1 MNDSINQKNT
11 TAPSYCVSTMDARS
25 EEGKEGLRYC
35 ITAERELPYS
45 LDSYIVGAIA
55 YDMLNALEADDVDKN
70 IGEYV
75 RLINALLGIK
85 EESAARG
92 VYYKLKKIAK
102 NYIMR
107 KGGFVESPDI
117 VKIARE
123 CNEEVAAVD
132 TPYRRHLEVKKMM
145 DELMHEIATSPTS
158 SGCFS
163 LVLFVC
169 CDILLC
175 YLLAL
180 AQECKSESL

>member
-1 MNDSINQKNT
+1 
-11 TAPSYCVSTMDARS
+11 MDARS
-25 EEGKEGLRYC
+25 EEGTEGLRYC

-55 YDMLNALEADDVDKN
+55 HDMLNALEPDDVDEQ
-70 IGEYV
+70 IGKYV
-75 RLINALLGIK
+75 RLIKSLLRFD
-85 EESAARG
+85 SDLAARG
-92 VYYKLKKIAK
+92 KYYELKKIAK
-102 NYIMR
+102 NYIMK

-117 VKIARE
+117 VKVAME

-132 TPYRRHLEVKKMM
+132 TPYRRRLEVKKRKMM

-180 AQECKSESL
+180 SSRM

>member
-1 MNDSINQKNT
+1 
-11 TAPSYCVSTMDARS
+11 MDTRS
-25 EEGKEGLRYC
+25 EEGAEGLRYS
-35 ITAERELPYS
+35 ITAERTLS
-45 LDSYIVGAIA
+45 FGIDAYIVGVIA
-55 YDMLNALEADDVDKN
+55 YDMLNALETDDVDKN

-92 VYYKLKKIAK
+92 VYYKIKKITK

-132 TPYRRHLEVKKMM
+132 TPYRRHLEVKKRKMM